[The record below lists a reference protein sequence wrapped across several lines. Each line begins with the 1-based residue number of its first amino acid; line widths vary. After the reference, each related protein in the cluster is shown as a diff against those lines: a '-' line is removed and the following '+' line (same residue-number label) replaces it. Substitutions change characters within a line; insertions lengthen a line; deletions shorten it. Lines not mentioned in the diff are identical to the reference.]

1 MKLSNIVKL
10 WQSNQIRHS
19 YVLNWLTQH
28 RSNLN
33 PYIVD
38 ALMMH
43 SFIDVKGT
51 IVEVTQTHKTWKY
64 GQWAPKCGK
73 CDPRSYGQDALRQEK
88 DKSSY

>member
-1 MKLSNIVKL
+1 MKLSNTVKL
-10 WQSNQIRHS
+10 WQPSQIRHS
-19 YVLNWLTQH
+19 YVLNWITQH

-33 PYIVD
+33 PDIVD

-64 GQWAPKCGK
+64 MVNELRSVGSMPR
-73 CDPRSYGQDALRQEK
+73 DPRSYGQEMDRLDQ
-88 DKSSY
+88 